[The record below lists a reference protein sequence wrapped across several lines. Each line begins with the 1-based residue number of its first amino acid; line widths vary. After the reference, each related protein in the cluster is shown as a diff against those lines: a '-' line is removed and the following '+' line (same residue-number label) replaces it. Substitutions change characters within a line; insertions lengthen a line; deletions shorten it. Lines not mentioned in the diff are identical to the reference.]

1 MKLANGRETTASIK
15 DLAPASE
22 QLISEEQKANNEE
35 VRNASV
41 VNDSNQFIL
50 QLCPPKKI
58 TRQQS
63 TVPDP
68 YVIVDLPLDLVMTIN
83 VVL

>member
-1 MKLANGRETTASIK
+1 MLVLLMIVINLLT
-15 DLAPASE
+15 
-22 QLISEEQKANNEE
+22 
-35 VRNASV
+35 
-41 VNDSNQFIL
+41 L

-68 YVIVDLPLDLVMTIN
+68 YVIVDLPLDLVATNIDP
-83 VVL
+83 